1 MRIKLTDFG
10 FATFFDQERMMSDFI
25 GSPHYLAPEI
35 VEQKRYDE
43 KVDIWAAGV
52 IIYMMLC
59 GKPPFQGE
67 T

>member
-1 MRIKLTDFG
+1 MN
-10 FATFFDQERMMSDFI
+10 EFI

-43 KVDIWAAGV
+43 KVDVWAAGV

-59 GKPPFQGE
+59 GKPPFTGE
-67 T
+67 GV